1 MGDFWDSNIKSIF
14 YGTFATVIVAFIGA
28 WIQINSRI
36 AVLEV
41 QVRSDHDLFMRNS
54 DRADSDMKVLKDKVT
69 DIQVKVTEIATKQ
82 HDMGGTPV
90 NLADDEH

>member
-1 MGDFWDSNIKSIF
+1 MGDYLDKNLRNIL
-14 YGTFATVIVAFIGA
+14 YGTFATIIVAFVGA

-82 HDMGGTPV
+82 HDMGGAPV
-90 NLADDEH
+90 NLAYDEH